1 MDWIVGIMWL
11 AGLAV
16 LTVWFI
22 AFVRHIFRL
31 PSVQKSING
40 MSHAYLAVPGFVFIL
55 RLGEQRQTKSL
66 LLLPIQHGN

>member
-16 LTVWFI
+16 ITVWFI

-40 MSHAYLAVPGFVFIL
+40 MSHGYLVEHGFVFDPETG
-55 RLGEQRQTKSL
+55 RATPEEKPAASAYRAR
-66 LLLPIQHGN
+66 